1 MQKPW
6 RPVVTICTLDRT
18 KHKTKSAEDIG
29 YPSESIFELDSIT
42 AQQFYHSSS
51 THYNSTF
58 FKAIVEVIGH
68 QSGSFKFKWT
78 SVKSWPLKNEQSE
91 TLRNTDCVHKCLE
104 INACLSPEFL
114 CDGINHCPSGY
125 DESGHFCGINS
136 LLWILF
142 GSIGLII
149 IIFSSLFYVII
160 QIIRKRPA
168 SSELSVNA
176 CSTIDGNET
185 NSYIL
190 SPTHEIVSPIQEF
203 EFQLNNQRSYE
214 RKKDLFELDTS
225 QNYYRHAFQQTFQ
238 PFYQSRR

>member
-1 MQKPW
+1 MLEENDNIKRHEKKGL
-6 RPVVTICTLDRT
+6 RPLHDQSKGRNTECYLAFLTPPLASSCTI
-18 KHKTKSAEDIG
+18 KAGSVAVS
-29 YPSESIFELDSIT
+29 P
-42 AQQFYHSSS
+42 
-51 THYNSTF
+51 NSDT
-58 FKAIVEVIGH
+58 IVEVIGH